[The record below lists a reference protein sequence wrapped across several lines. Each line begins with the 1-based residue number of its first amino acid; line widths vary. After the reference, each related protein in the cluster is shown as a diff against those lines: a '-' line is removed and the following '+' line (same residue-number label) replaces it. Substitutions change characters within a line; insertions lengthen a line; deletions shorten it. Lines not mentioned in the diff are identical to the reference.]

1 MYTLWSKLAGVRE
14 DERGFTLQE
23 LLTTISLPIY
33 KHSRA

>member
-1 MYTLWSKLAGVRE
+1 MYAVWSKPAGARE

-33 KHSRA
+33 KQG